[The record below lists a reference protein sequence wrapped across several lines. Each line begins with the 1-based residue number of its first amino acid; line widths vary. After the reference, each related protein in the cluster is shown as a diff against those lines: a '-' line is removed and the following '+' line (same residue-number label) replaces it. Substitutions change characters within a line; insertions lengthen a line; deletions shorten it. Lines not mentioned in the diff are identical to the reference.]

1 MAAVPARS
9 SALEDALVNS
19 LREKEA
25 AVDAEIKA
33 LDKTVERAAE
43 YEGADE
49 LEEIRRRRI
58 EEMKREKNR
67 NANCQPYEEI
77 HDQKEFFNAVK
88 ECSKLVCHFYRP
100 TTWRCQLVDKHL
112 QQLSHRHGDI
122 RFLKINAEKAPFLCD
137 RKHLVPGPPP
147 PSAVYLQGQ
156 SSIRPES
163 CRCQFKGHS
172 SETNQRPPQLLSR
185 PSQSASLSAASS
197 RVFGRL

>member
-88 ECSKLVCHFYRP
+88 ECSKLVRSFFY
-100 TTWRCQLVDKHL
+100 
-112 QQLSHRHGDI
+112 
-122 RFLKINAEKAPFLCD
+122 
-137 RKHLVPGPPP
+137 
-147 PSAVYLQGQ
+147 
-156 SSIRPES
+156 
-163 CRCQFKGHS
+163 
-172 SETNQRPPQLLSR
+172 LLT
-185 PSQSASLSAASS
+185 
-197 RVFGRL
+197 FF

>member
-137 RKHLVPGPPP
+137 RLKVWCMPTVSQARTLVQVAGVHQ
-147 PSAVYLQGQ
+147 PSTGAHRL
-156 SSIRPES
+156 SSLV
-163 CRCQFKGHS
+163 K
-172 SETNQRPPQLLSR
+172 
-185 PSQSASLSAASS
+185 ASD
-197 RVFGRL
+197 VH